1 MKKNRKKNKQA
12 PAPEA
17 PASSSRGR
25 PAWFTGM
32 VMASAALGGVASP
45 LFAQSVPQ
53 PGEARQATRRFD
65 IASGP
70 LSDALARYVQLT
82 GLVVN
87 DPQAVMGDVRS
98 PGVTGVMPDEE
109 ALRRLLTG
117 TGVTYRY
124 TTSRALRLERGELP
138 SSIVDGTT
146 VLDPVTAVG
155 RQQLSSPRYTEPL
168 RDVPQTVTVVPQEVI
183 QQQGAT
189 TLRDVLRNVSG
200 LTVNAG
206 EGGATPGDNF
216 NVRGFSARGDVFVD
230 GVRDASGYS
239 RETFNIEQVEVAKGP
254 ASTYAGRG
262 STGGTINLV
271 TKTPHAGERYAGT
284 LGLGSAQYRRG
295 TVDINQPLAGAGLS
309 GAAVRLNAVFQAS
322 GVEGLELVE
331 RENWGIAPSAAF
343 GLGGDTQLTLQYSH
357 AEQDN
362 LPAYG
367 IQSQDSLPDVDTHNF
382 FGLTDLD
389 HEEVQADEAT
399 ARLSHA
405 FAEGLTLRQQLSW
418 RQSSVDRVITFANV
432 NGTRASR
439 SHLTEDENVTSQTTL
454 NAGFN
459 TGPVRHDVV
468 AGVDVT
474 REHNTFA
481 GYTFTGAAPGIPDL
495 NDPNPDDPYTGT
507 VTRRRPTRD
516 AEGSTV
522 GAYVFET
529 LTLSPLLELNGGIRY
544 DDFRAEYQD
553 SLGVPLDPAGTTT
566 RAWTWRAGAVAKPV
580 EQGSVYAA
588 YGTSFNPSGELLA
601 LDSRGNAELDPER
614 SHSVEV
620 GTKWELLGTRMLV
633 SAAAF
638 RTEKTNARMTN
649 PDDPSGP
656 QILAGDQRVD
666 GLELGVSGRVLPNW
680 SVFGG
685 YAYMD
690 SEIVEG
696 PEADVGKPIPNTP
709 KHSGSLWSSVSFPV
723 GAEIGAG
730 VRYMGE
736 RFVRGEF
743 YNPSYTT
750 VDAEAAYTVSGSLT
764 LRLNLYNLTDET
776 YYDNSRFWVPAP
788 GRSMRLTAGVSF

>member
-1 MKKNRKKNKQA
+1 MKKKNRKKNRRVQPPPPPAA
-12 PAPEA
+12 P
-17 PASSSRGR
+17 RGR
-25 PAWFTGM
+25 PHWALTGM
-32 VMASAALGGVASP
+32 FVASAALGGVASP
-45 LFAQSVPQ
+45 AFGQTVPQ
-53 PGEARQATRRFD
+53 PGETRQATRRFD
-65 IASGP
+65 IAPGP
-70 LSDALARYVQLT
+70 LSGVLAAYSRAT

-87 DPQAVMGDVRS
+87 DPQALAGDLRS
-98 PGVTGVMPDEE
+98 PGVSGAFSDEE
-109 ALRRLLTG
+109 ALRRLLAG
-117 TGVTYRY
+117 TGIGYRF
-124 TTSRALRLERGELP
+124 TTARALRLERG
-138 SSIVDGTT
+138 SITEGVT

-155 RQQLSSPRYTEPL
+155 RQRLSSPRHTEPL
-168 RDVPQTVTVVPQEVI
+168 RDLPQTVTVVPREVI
-183 QQQGAT
+183 EQQGAT

-230 GVRDASGYS
+230 GVRDAAGYS
-239 RETFNIEQVEVAKGP
+239 RETFNVEQVEVAKGP

-271 TKTPHAGERYAGT
+271 TKTPHAEESYAGT
-284 LGLGSAQYRRG
+284 LGMGTAEYRRG
-295 TVDINQPLAGAGLS
+295 TVDINQPLADAGVP
-309 GAAVRLNAVFQAS
+309 GAAVRLNAVFQSS

-331 RENWGIAPSAAF
+331 RESWGIAPSASF
-343 GLGGDTQLTLQYSH
+343 GLGGDTRLTLQYSH

-367 IQSQDSLPDVDTHNF
+367 IQIQDSLPAVDTHNF

-389 HEEVQADEAT
+389 HERVDADEAT
-399 ARLSHA
+399 ARLSHD
-405 FAEGLTLRQQLSW
+405 FSEGVSLRQQLSW
-418 RQSSVDRVITFANV
+418 RQSSVDRVITFANAA
-432 NGTRASR
+432 GARSSR
-439 SHLTEDENVTSQTTL
+439 SHLTEDENLTSQTVL
-454 NAGFN
+454 QGAVE
-459 TGPVRHDVV
+459 TGGIRHDVV

-474 REHNTFA
+474 REHGTFA
-481 GYTFTGAAPGIPDL
+481 GYTFTGAAPGIDDL
-495 NDPNPDDPYTGT
+495 DDPNPDDPYTGT
-507 VTRRRPTRD
+507 VARRRPTRD
-516 AEGSTV
+516 ATGSSV
-522 GAYVFET
+522 GVYAFET
-529 LTLSPLLELNGGIRY
+529 LALSPSFELNGGVRY
-544 DDFRAEYQD
+544 DYFRAEYQD
-553 SLGVPLDPAGTTT
+553 SLGAPLDPEGTTT
-566 RAWTWRAGAVAKPV
+566 RAFTWRAGAVAKPV

-614 SHSVEV
+614 SRSFEV
-620 GTKWELLGTRMLV
+620 GTKWELFDARMLV

-649 PDDPSGP
+649 PEDPQGP
-656 QILAGDQRVD
+656 QILAGNQRVD

-690 SEIVEG
+690 SEIVDG
-696 PEADVGKPIPNTP
+696 AEADEGNPIPNTP
-709 KHSGSLWSSVSFPV
+709 RHSGSIWSSVSFPV

-750 VDAEAAYTVSGSLT
+750 VDAEAGYAVNGSLT

-788 GRSMRLTAGVSF
+788 GRSVRLTAGVDF